1 MNDKIEQLRPYNL
14 WNGNRINCGYE
25 RPLYTDRIIRYLG
38 NRLVK
43 VLTGQRRTGK
53 SYILRQIATKLI
65 EQGVNDSNILFIN
78 KEFAVFDELKTYED
92 LNALIRLYLSD
103 LKPQGKFYLFI
114 DEIQDIQG
122 WEKSVNSFAQDYT
135 LDCELFI
142 TGSNS
147 QMFSSELST
156 LLSGRYVEFRIFPLS
171 YEEYICI
178 KGMPNSKS
186 SYLAYTQDGGYPEL
200 LNFTDTEIKRNYM
213 SALKDTVLLKD
224 VIRRYAIK
232 DVRLLEDL
240 FAYVTNNAANLL
252 SVSNIAN
259 YIKSKGRKSSY
270 DTVSAYIDYIE
281 STFLIHRALR
291 YNIKGKET
299 LAGVCKFYANDLAF
313 KNFLFAGMGY
323 GIGYQVENLVYLELL
338 RQGFD
343 VYVGTIKEK
352 EVDFVAIKNDRR
364 IYLQATYVLADEATI
379 QREYAPLKLIDD
391 NYEKY
396 IVSLDDLPLA
406 SQNGIR
412 HIQAWQ
418 LSPILKGDQTHF

>member
-1 MNDKIEQLRPYNL
+1 MNDKMIQLQPYNL
-14 WNGNRINCGYE
+14 WNGNRINCGYA
-25 RPLYTDRIIRYLG
+25 RPLYTNRITRYLG

-43 VLTGQRRTGK
+43 VFTGQRRTGK
-53 SYILRQIATKLI
+53 SYVLRQIAMQLI
-65 EQGVNDSNILFIN
+65 EQGVNDRNILFIN
-78 KEFAVFDELKTYED
+78 KEFAVFDDLKTYQD
-92 LNALIRLYLSD
+92 LNELIRLYLSE
-103 LKPQGKFYLFI
+103 LKPQGKFYLLI

-135 LDCELFI
+135 LDCELII

-147 QMFSSELST
+147 RLFSSELST

-171 YEEYICI
+171 YEEYIEI
-178 KGMPNSKS
+178 KQLPNVKS
-186 SYLAYTQDGGYPEL
+186 SYLAYMQDGGYPEL
-200 LNFTDTEIKRNYM
+200 LNFSDTEIKRNYM
-213 SALKDTVLLKD
+213 SGLKDTVLLKD
-224 VIRRYAIK
+224 IIRRYVIK

-240 FAYVTNNAANLL
+240 FVYVINNASNLL
-252 SVSNIAN
+252 SISNIAN
-259 YIKSKGRKSSY
+259 FEKSKGRKSTY
-270 DTVSAYIDYIE
+270 DTVAAYISHIE

-313 KNFLFAGMGY
+313 RNYLYAGLGY

-364 IYLQATYVLADEATI
+364 IYLQVTYILSDEATL
-379 QREYAPLKLIDD
+379 QREYSPLKLIDD

-396 IVSLDDLPLA
+396 IVSLDDLPLTF
-406 SQNGIR
+406 QDGIR
-412 HIQAWQ
+412 HVQAWQ
-418 LSPILKGDQTHF
+418 LSTILNHV